1 MTSRSSA
8 RRATLV
14 VAAVAAT
21 LSALPAT
28 GATGAT
34 SATSATRDT
43 TATSA
48 TRGTSAVATVV
59 AAQSTPV
66 PITTPDGLL
75 MSYVVNA
82 TVAGPQDI
90 ATVKRAVR
98 LAGGVVVQAWPQI
111 GVVIAHSDRA
121 AFRSRVVALSA
132 GTVGGAEPTRTVA
145 VTEGTPAAVAAPW
158 SVTGTARAAAGA
170 VGAPRVSPAGRH
182 ATSVAAVPV
191 PDPREGSQWDLT
203 TIKADTAHLTTDG
216 SPTVV
221 VGVLD
226 SGVDASHPDLAPN
239 IDAADSVNCT
249 DAGRPDTSATGWL
262 PTTSP
267 HGTHVA
273 GTIAAARNGIGI
285 VGVAPGVRLASVK
298 VVNDAGFIYP
308 EYAICGFVWAGLRGM
323 EVTNSSYFVDPFE
336 FYCDDQ
342 PEQSV
347 PAEALRRAVAWS
359 TSRGVVHAAAAGNSS
374 VDLARKTTD
383 FGSPDD
389 GTPVAR
395 TLNPSCHDLPA
406 ELPGVAAVS
415 ALARV
420 GTTTTGTLASYSN
433 RGNGVIDVAAPGSA
447 ILSTLPGNGYGTL
460 SGTSMASPHVA
471 GVLALMRS
479 AHPGYKPAQLLTTL
493 AAEADA
499 QACSPSPGGP
509 ACLGG
514 LALNSYYGNG
524 VVDAASAVR

>member
-1 MTSRSSA
+1 VTSRSSA
-8 RRATLV
+8 RRATVLLT
-14 VAAVAAT
+14 AVAAA
-21 LSALPAT
+21 LSALPALP
-28 GATGAT
+28 AA
-34 SATSATRDT
+34 SATSA
-43 TATSA
+43 AS
-48 TRGTSAVATVV
+48 TVPTLV
-59 AAQSTPV
+59 AARSTPV
-66 PITTPDGLL
+66 PIATPDGLL

-121 AFRSRVVALSA
+121 AFRSRVVALA
-132 GTVGGAEPTRTVA
+132 GGVVGGAEPTRTVA
-145 VTEGTPAAVAAPW
+145 VVEGNPAAVVVPW
-158 SVTGTARAAAGA
+158 SAARTAPVVAGSPGAHRA
-170 VGAPRVSPAGRH
+170 SPAGH
-182 ATSVAAVPV
+182 LVNGDAAAPV
-191 PDPREGSQWDLT
+191 PDPRESAQWDLKL
-203 TIKADTAHLTTDG
+203 IKADTAHLTTDG
-216 SPTVV
+216 SATVV

-226 SGVDASHPDLAPN
+226 SGIDASHPDLAPN
-239 IDAADSVNCT
+239 IDSADSVNCT

-262 PTTSP
+262 PTTSV

-298 VVNDAGFIYP
+298 VVDDAGYIYP

-323 EVTNSSYFVDPFE
+323 AVTNNSYYVDPFE

-347 PAEALRRAVAWS
+347 PAEAIRRAVAWS
-359 TSRGVVHAAAAGNSS
+359 SARGVVHAAAAGNSS
-374 VDLARKTTD
+374 VDLAHKTTD

-395 TLNPSCHDLPA
+395 TLNQSCHDLPA
-406 ELPGVAAVS
+406 ELPGVAVVS
-415 ALARV
+415 ALAQV
-420 GTTTTGTLASYSN
+420 GSTSTGTLASYSN
-433 RGNGVIDVAAPGSA
+433 RGNGVIDVTAPGSS

-471 GVLALMRS
+471 GVLALMKS
-479 AHPGYKPAQLLTTL
+479 AHPGYSPAQLLTTL
-493 AAEADA
+493 ANEADA

-509 ACLGG
+509 ACLGRP
-514 LALNSYYGNG
+514 ARNSYYGNG